1 MNRKIVDVSLRV
13 LVSSALV
20 LGSVP
25 TAALAEGVDE
35 VKAVEKI
42 TALEEPA
49 DAEKAE
55 AAEEGEE
62 HETPEQDGELQTLEA
77 SEATDEAEE
86 TAEAGVDEK
95 ADESED
101 AKATEEV
108 STVEEVYAYA
118 AASSDSNYIVKWT
131 KCGTCVWSIDSAGN
145 LVVKPADGK
154 TTGELSEIPWQDY
167 AKEVTSVR
175 FEGVVKA
182 PSNIS
187 YMFGY
192 MEKLE
197 RADLSGL
204 DTSKV
209 TNMYSMF
216 EQCHSL
222 TDLDV
227 SGLDTSHVTNMN
239 GMFMACESLASL
251 DLSSFDTSSV
261 TDMAVMFDF
270 CSSLASLDLS
280 GFDTSHVTTME
291 GMFGHCS
298 SLMQV
303 KLGSRFSFCGANG
316 KRMTALPEG
325 SWRSS
330 ADGKSYTANE
340 IPNNVA
346 ASYRMTISITEA
358 SVKVAGQTYSG
369 KALEPA
375 VTVKLGDKTL
385 VKGTDYDV
393 KYSNN
398 VNVGTA
404 TVTVTGKGAYT
415 GTKTSSFT
423 IVAAD
428 ASKAT
433 VKVAAQTH
441 TGKALTPEPTVSLGG
456 KTLKKGTDYDVSYSN
471 NTNVGTATATVKFK
485 GNYSGTAKGT
495 FKIEVRTASISYQA
509 HVQNIG
515 WQKTV
520 ADGAVAGTSGKSLR
534 VEALR
539 VSVDGAG
546 TEGSVQIRAHVQNI
560 GWQDW
565 SSEGGTTGQSKRVEA
580 MQLRLTGDLA
590 ERYDIYYRVHAQ
602 NFGWM
607 GWAKNGASAGTEG
620 MSLRLEAIQVKLVP
634 KGGAA
639 PGSTANAFRKAPAT
653 VQYQAHV
660 QNIGW
665 QAAVTDGAVAGTSG
679 KSLRVEALKVSLK
692 NADYAGGVQI
702 RAHVQD
708 IGWQGWS
715 TTGGTSGQSKRVE
728 AMQIRLTG
736 EMANHYDVYYR
747 VHAQNIGWM
756 GWAKNGEQAGTAGY
770 SYRLEAVQVKL
781 VPKGSAAP
789 GSTANRFQSR

>member
-42 TALEEPA
+42 TALEEPT
-49 DAEKAE
+49 DAE

-86 TAEAGVDEK
+86 TTETNVDEK

-118 AASSDSNYIVKWT
+118 AASSDSNYIANWT

-154 TTGELSEIPWQDY
+154 ATGELSEWVWFDSEENRWHSDSPWAEY
-167 AKEVTSVR
+167 ANEVRSVR
-175 FEGVVKA
+175 FEGDVKA
-182 PSNIS
+182 PSNIHFMFA
-187 YMFGY
+187 YM
-192 MEKLE
+192 MKLE

-239 GMFMACESLASL
+239 GMFMACESLTSL

-261 TDMAVMFDF
+261 TDMSVMFDY
-270 CSSLASLDLS
+270 
-280 GFDTSHVTTME
+280 
-291 GMFGHCS
+291 CS

-415 GTKTSSFT
+415 GTKTSSFV
-423 IVAAD
+423 IEA
-428 ASKAT
+428 
-433 VKVAAQTH
+433 
-441 TGKALTPEPTVSLGG
+441 
-456 KTLKKGTDYDVSYSN
+456 
-471 NTNVGTATATVKFK
+471 GTASVA
-485 GNYSGTAKGT
+485 
-495 FKIEVRTASISYQA
+495 YQA

-515 WQKTV
+515 WQKAVT
-520 ADGAVAGTSGKSLR
+520 DGAVAGTSGKSLR

-590 ERYDIYYRVHAQ
+590 GRYDIYYRVHAQ

-607 GWAKNGASAGTEG
+607 GWAKNGEKAGTEG
-620 MSLRLEAIQVKLVP
+620 YSYRLEAIQVKLVP

-679 KSLRVEALKVSLK
+679 QSLRVEALKVSLK

-736 EMANHYDVYYR
+736 ELANHYDVYYR

-789 GSTANRFQSR
+789 GSTANCFKSR

>member
-42 TALEEPA
+42 TALEEPT

-55 AAEEGEE
+55 AAAEGEE

-77 SEATDEAEE
+77 PEATDEAEE
-86 TAEAGVDEK
+86 TTETNVVEK

-118 AASSDSNYIVKWT
+118 AASSDSNYIAKWT

-154 TTGELSEIPWQDY
+154 ATGELSEWVWFDSEENRWHSDSPWAEY
-167 AKEVTSVR
+167 ANEVRSVR

-182 PSNIS
+182 PSNIHFMFA
-187 YMFGY
+187 YMT
-192 MEKLE
+192 KLE

-216 EQCHSL
+216 ELCESL

-239 GMFMACESLASL
+239 GMFMACSSLTSL

-261 TDMAVMFDF
+261 TDMSVMFDY
-270 CSSLASLDLS
+270 CSSL
-280 GFDTSHVTTME
+280 T
-291 GMFGHCS
+291 
-298 SLMQV
+298 QV

-404 TVTVTGKGAYT
+404 KVTVTGKGAYT
-415 GTKTSSFT
+415 GTKKSSFT

-428 ASKAT
+428 ASNAT
-433 VKVAAQTH
+433 VKVAAQTY
-441 TGKALTPEPTVSLGG
+441 TGKALTPAPTVSLGG

-495 FKIEVRTASISYQA
+495 FKIEVRTASISYKA

-515 WQKTV
+515 WQDAVT
-520 ADGAVAGTSGKSLR
+520 DGAVAGTSGKSLR
-534 VEALR
+534 VEALK

-546 TEGSVQIRAHVQNI
+546 TEGSVQIRAHVQDI

-602 NFGWM
+602 NYGWM
-607 GWAKNGASAGTEG
+607 GWAKNGEKAGTEG
-620 MSLRLEAIQVKLVP
+620 YSYRLEAIQVKLVP

-665 QAAVTDGAVAGTSG
+665 QKAVTDGATAGTSG
-679 KSLRVEALKVSLK
+679 QSLRVEALKVSLK

-708 IGWQGWS
+708 IGWQAWS

-728 AMQIRLTG
+728 ALQIRLTG
-736 EMANHYDVYYR
+736 EMAKHYDVYYR

-789 GSTANRFQSR
+789 GSTANCFKSR